1 MPSQVALIALLAF
14 LAFSALLEIYLR
26 AKTKIRRV
34 KSTAISKLSRFFCDH
49 IVLARLFFA
58 MQLLSDISFFICTGR
73 IQIWKNIIIN
83 QKVVKSKIAA
93 FFFTSPIQ

>member
-34 KSTAISKLSRFFCDH
+34 KSTAISKLSRFFAT
-49 IVLARLFFA
+49 I
-58 MQLLSDISFFICTGR
+58 LS
-73 IQIWKNIIIN
+73 
-83 QKVVKSKIAA
+83 
-93 FFFTSPIQ
+93 